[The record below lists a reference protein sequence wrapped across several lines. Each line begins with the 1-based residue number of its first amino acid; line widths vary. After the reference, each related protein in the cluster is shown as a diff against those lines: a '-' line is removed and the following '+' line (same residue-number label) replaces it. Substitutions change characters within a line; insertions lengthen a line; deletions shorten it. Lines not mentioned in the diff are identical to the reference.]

1 MNHLFGAWVCWQH
14 KEANSWRK
22 LWEAFGGRLP
32 IDYALNCSSWAHKK
46 KGRARGGVFMKT
58 GPFCYWLLPLIRVL
72 LRVTLASALHH
83 LTNENITAN
92 SPLHPVLSRGI
103 WCADCYPN
111 SRYKTHQ
118 IYFPSLAVGLG
129 SSFLSG
135 QRAWT
140 WTGLCL
146 VSLTPKGRKINPCA
160 SLSLNTWEIMKGRD
174 SGCSCW
180 GYFLQMRPQQ

>member
-1 MNHLFGAWVCWQH
+1 MPQSSCRVWSPAEVNHLFGAWVCWQH

-58 GPFCYWLLPLIRVL
+58 GPFCYWLLPLTRVL

-111 SRYKTHQ
+111 SRYKTHHRFISHLLQ
-118 IYFPSLAVGLG
+118 WDWAAVFCQAREPELGLVC
-129 SSFLSG
+129 
-135 QRAWT
+135 AW
-140 WTGLCL
+140 C
-146 VSLTPKGRKINPCA
+146 P
-160 SLSLNTWEIMKGRD
+160 
-174 SGCSCW
+174 
-180 GYFLQMRPQQ
+180 